1 MNQLK
6 LFLGVGALAMLASCT
21 QKPADAYT
29 VTGQVEGLDGQSIYL
44 CKMLGDSMVTDTA
57 TIENGQFKFEGTVA
71 MPSRAIVYL
80 GSLKDRGNKQIV
92 QFYVEPN
99 EITISGL
106 ETTDFSNGTVTGSK
120 TTDEQDAYNKLVN
133 PIYDEINGL
142 RQAIQDNADNK
153 ELVDSLNEKSES
165 LRAKADE
172 IQAKFIAE
180 NPGSFYVPVL
190 LQYAMGHMSYDE
202 LKAVY
207 EALNPE
213 VQAAAAPVKAE
224 LDALAAV
231 QPGQPAPDLVGVN
244 HKGEAEKLSDLKGN
258 VVLVDFWATWCG
270 PCRASLPHINDLYKK
285 YHDKGF
291 EVFCVGD
298 NDSNPDQWKEFIETS
313 KDGMQNYHHILRGL
327 KIEKDENGN
336 LKGFDKSDD
345 QSEKYAVHYLPTKY
359 LIAADGTIIGKF
371 DDSEAMDAK
380 LAEIFE

>member
-29 VTGQVEGLDGQSIYL
+29 VTGEVAGLDGQSIYL
-44 CKMLGDSMVTDTA
+44 CKILGESMETDTA
-57 TIENGQFKFEGTVA
+57 TIENGQFKFEGSVA
-71 MPSRAIVYL
+71 VPSRAIVFI
-80 GSLKDRGNKQIV
+80 GSLQDRGNKQIV
-92 QFYVEPN
+92 QFYIEPA

-106 ETTDFSNGTVTGSK
+106 ETTDFSNSTVSGSK
-120 TTDEQDAYNKLVN
+120 TTDEHLAYEASVR

-172 IQAKFIAE
+172 IQAKFIAD

-213 VQAAAAPVKAE
+213 VQAAATEVKAE
-224 LDALAAV
+224 LDALASV

-270 PCRASLPHINDLYKK
+270 PCRASLPHVYDLYKK

-336 LKGFDKSDD
+336 LKGFDKSGD

>member
-6 LFLGVGALAMLASCT
+6 LFFGAGALMMLASCA
-21 QKPADAYT
+21 QKPADTYT
-29 VTGQVEGLDGQSIYL
+29 VTGEVAGLDGQQIYL
-44 CKMLGDSMVTDTA
+44 CKMIGDSMATDTA

-71 MPSRAIVYL
+71 IPSRAIVYL
-80 GSLKDRGNKQIV
+80 GNLQDRANKQVV
-92 QFYVEPN
+92 QFYVEPS

-106 ETTDFSNGTVTGSK
+106 ETADFSNGNVAGSK
-120 TTDEQDAYNKLVN
+120 TTDEQNAYNNLVN
-133 PIYDEINGL
+133 PIYDELNGL
-142 RQAIQDNADNK
+142 RKAIQDNADNK
-153 ELVDSLNEKSES
+153 ELVDSLNKKTEE
-165 LRAKADE
+165 LRAKAEE

-190 LQYAMGHMSYDE
+190 LQYAMSQMSYDE
-202 LKAVY
+202 LKSVY
-207 EALNPE
+207 ESLTPE
-213 VQAAAAPVKAE
+213 VQAAATSVKAE

-244 HKGEAEKLSDLKGN
+244 HKGEAEKLSDLKGK

-270 PCRASLPHINDLYKK
+270 PCRASLPHIQELYKK

-327 KIEKDENGN
+327 KMTTDANGN
-336 LKGFDKSDD
+336 FTGYDKSGD
-345 QSEKYAVHYLPTKY
+345 QSNKYAVHYLPTKY

-371 DDSEAMDAK
+371 DDEELDAK